1 MTEQVDIFFD
11 YVCPYCFVA
20 CRREE
25 ILKRD
30 LEVEFNWKG
39 WEIFPDRSHECVAR
53 DDLRCE
59 ETVARLGEEI
69 GLTITMPPYLSNSRS
84 ALMGLEFAR
93 KKGKSREYHRE
104 VFDLHWVEKRD
115 ISDIG
120 VLKEACSRIGL
131 DPAEFELEIVKGK
144 YERIL
149 EGNDNEAERIGIQ
162 LVPSYVLGRKI
173 VVGNV
178 PLASLKK
185 ELEEFLRS

>member
-69 GLTITMPPYLSNSRS
+69 GLTITMPPI
-84 ALMGLEFAR
+84 FP
-93 KKGKSREYHRE
+93 
-104 VFDLHWVEKRD
+104 
-115 ISDIG
+115 I
-120 VLKEACSRIGL
+120 L
-131 DPAEFELEIVKGK
+131 D
-144 YERIL
+144 RH
-149 EGNDNEAERIGIQ
+149 
-162 LVPSYVLGRKI
+162 
-173 VVGNV
+173 
-178 PLASLKK
+178 
-185 ELEEFLRS
+185 